1 MLFTHSNYQGVNEM
15 VIVMDMNADMNSGR
29 QIEDEFGDFE
39 TEVLNAGWL
48 PQSVLELGLREAVAI
63 VAPRATTSLDA
74 EAFLRTVYLS
84 QE

>member
-1 MLFTHSNYQGVNEM
+1 M
-15 VIVMDMNADMNSGR
+15 VIVMDMNSGR
-29 QIEDEFGDFE
+29 HIEDEFGAFE

-48 PQSVLELGLREAVAI
+48 PQPMPQLGLGETVATA
-63 VAPRATTSLDA
+63 APRQAPPLDT